1 MLYEIKGSG
10 EGHHKIKYV
19 DNCMK
24 YVYPNFDVHPHII
37 ALWNARLVDLL
48 E

>member
-1 MLYEIKGSG
+1 MLTSL
-10 EGHHKIKYV
+10 
-19 DNCMK
+19 MK
-24 YVYPNFDVHPHII
+24 YVYPNFDVPPHII